1 MKEDIRCPLDPAH
14 HEAACSLLGLQ
25 NESYFRLRN
34 IVLIWQQRGCCLFKR
49 SAIAASFWLVL
60 CKTNGRQKQ
69 AQSRQESSPSLHR
82 QEVMG
87 MNLTPEPALLT
98 TTLHC
103 PSVLVSKMDEMQ
115 TRPPKGTE
123 PQKQTEAAVQGH
135 FLQEALPEFSCPPF
149 SGLLRCWVCGQR
161 GNASIGAKN
170 STWHNAGCPAGT
182 L

>member
-123 PQKQTEAAVQGH
+123 PQKQTE
-135 FLQEALPEFSCPPF
+135 
-149 SGLLRCWVCGQR
+149 GLLRCWVCGQR

-170 STWHNAGCPAGT
+170 RDPRGFAGPGHISLKT
-182 L
+182 FIIF